1 MFIITDNVHV
11 KHCINCILLVTQVKF
26 PKNNFLA
33 KKEQFS
39 RLESLLPP
47 RPALDEN
54 ITDDVE
60 DV

>member
-1 MFIITDNVHV
+1 MQ
-11 KHCINCILLVTQVKF
+11 HCINCISLVTQVKF
-26 PKNNFLA
+26 PRNNFLS
-33 KKEQFS
+33 KKEQFT

-47 RPALDEN
+47 RPAMDEN